1 MKLYDKIYVPDFEDG
16 SFWVDIPESKTNKGE
31 WADIKKDVI
40 VLTANE
46 LWDMWAECAADQV
59 DAETRLKNI
68 EMFNRYLTS
77 KGIKLNPNG

>member
-1 MKLYDKIYVPDFEDG
+1 MKHYNYIFYPD
-16 SFWVDIPESKTNKGE
+16 SNSNGE
-31 WADIKKDVI
+31 WTVQGMDLENECVERSPGPVI

-77 KGIKLNPNG
+77 KGINITENG